1 MKDTLM
7 DMSKRGKV
15 AREAASAKIIL
26 EAEGMT
32 LEEAAKWV
40 DKNCTDETVSRL
52 RSRAAAKALFDEV
65 RRQEELINDLY
76 GDERETCAQMLEMR
90 DSELLLMAGEMTA
103 QELRTV
109 QAVLAQRARAIRM
122 RSHAEM
128 ARTARLQR
136 AASSDC
142 KERG

>member
-1 MKDTLM
+1 
-7 DMSKRGKV
+7 
-15 AREAASAKIIL
+15 
-26 EAEGMT
+26 MT

-76 GDERETCAQMLEMR
+76 GDERETCAQMLELR
-90 DSELLLMAGEMTA
+90 DSELLLIAGEMTA

-109 QAVLAQRARAIRM
+109 QAVLAQRARTIRM
-122 RSHAEM
+122 RSN
-128 ARTARLQR
+128 
-136 AASSDC
+136 
-142 KERG
+142 G

>member
-1 MKDTLM
+1 
-7 DMSKRGKV
+7 
-15 AREAASAKIIL
+15 
-26 EAEGMT
+26 MT

-65 RRQEELINDLY
+65 RRQEELIHDLA
-76 GDERETCAQMLEMR
+76 GALPEIAEAVSDERETCARLLELR

-109 QAVLAQRARAIRM
+109 QAVLEQRARTIRM
-122 RSHAEM
+122 RSHAGVTGSGE
-128 ARTARLQR
+128 
-136 AASSDC
+136 
-142 KERG
+142 KI